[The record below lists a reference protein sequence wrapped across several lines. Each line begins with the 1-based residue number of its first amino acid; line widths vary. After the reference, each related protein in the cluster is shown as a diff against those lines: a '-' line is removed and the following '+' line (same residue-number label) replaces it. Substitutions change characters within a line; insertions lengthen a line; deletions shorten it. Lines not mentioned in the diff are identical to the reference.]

1 MIVSPPPPSAP
12 AGPTVPHPGLRTT
25 AIVLL
30 AIFGTAAGLYF
41 GREFFVPIV
50 FAILLNALFR
60 PIVRGLERWKVPT
73 YIGGAAVVIGLFVGF
88 GCAGFLLASP
98 AQRWLHE
105 APGRF
110 AAAEKKLDKLRRPVQ
125 QVSNVATELEH
136 AARGPAT
143 APSAAPPA
151 PAPAPQTRGLAARL
165 LDNSTKV
172 LTSVVEVLLLLYLL
186 LASGDLFVK
195 KLIKIIPLWQDK
207 RAAET
212 VVEESQRVVMRYL
225 LVTLCI
231 NIGQGILV
239 GLVMWWLKMP
249 SPVLWGLGTLVLEF
263 IPYLGATVMIALL
276 SVIAFATFE
285 NVGHMLAVPGSY
297 LVITTLQNNVVSPLL
312 YGQHL
317 KLNPVAVLV
326 GVLLW
331 WFLWGIAGAFLAVPI
346 IATVKIIA
354 DHVDTL
360 KPVGEF
366 LGE

>member
-1 MIVSPPPPSAP
+1 
-12 AGPTVPHPGLRTT
+12 
-25 AIVLL
+25 
-30 AIFGTAAGLYF
+30 
-41 GREFFVPIV
+41 
-50 FAILLNALFR
+50 
-60 PIVRGLERWKVPT
+60 
-73 YIGGAAVVIGLFVGF
+73 
-88 GCAGFLLASP
+88 
-98 AQRWLHE
+98 
-105 APGRF
+105 
-110 AAAEKKLDKLRRPVQ
+110 
-125 QVSNVATELEH
+125 
-136 AARGPAT
+136 
-143 APSAAPPA
+143 
-151 PAPAPQTRGLAARL
+151 LAARL